1 MGVVRARRGGLIV
14 IDEGF
19 GVATTL
25 AQHWPV
31 AAIGTL
37 AVITILRCA
46 TYVVRKCVD
55 HRHSLQTLDRLAS
68 VPPAVRRD
76 YIALEQTRLTATRP
90 GAYRRAPVDNHVEV
104 G

>member
-1 MGVVRARRGGLIV
+1 M

-31 AAIGTL
+31 AAIGTV
-37 AVITILRCA
+37 AVVTILRCA
-46 TYVVRKCVD
+46 AYVVRKCVD

-76 YIALEQTRLTATRP
+76 YIALEQVRLTATRSR
-90 GAYRRAPVDNHVEV
+90 AYRSAHVHDQEEA